1 MKTSTDV
8 VRYSVSTAAATLL
21 TLLIETAGILLLRP
35 DSTDGSLRTEL
46 VVLFYLLFWNLFV
59 LIYVTW
65 TIRSYKLLRGPA
77 LIDQVR
83 REVRVQSRW
92 WARAFG
98 FSGATNFAVTAA
110 AFAIFLTVV
119 LAQTEVVRQS
129 LLYLALGVLA
139 VAASWVFMV
148 FAFAAAYM
156 HLNVLAAES
165 RHIRFHSEPP
175 EEFDDYLTLAVLAS
189 TMAAG
194 ISAQIRTK
202 AAWKQVRTNVVVAF
216 AFNSLVLAMIVSVVI
231 SALSR

>member
-35 DSTDGSLRTEL
+35 DSTDGSLRAEL

-65 TIRSYKLLRGPA
+65 TIRSYKPLRGSA

-129 LLYLALGVLA
+129 LLCLALGVLA

-156 HLNVLAAES
+156 HLNVPAVER

-202 AAWKQVRTNVVVAF
+202 AAWRQVRTNVVVAF
-216 AFNSLVLAMIVSVVI
+216 GFNSLVLAMIVSVVI